1 MLNRRSLIL
10 SAVAVL
16 LAPTAVAAATIK
28 IGLLLPYSGPSASLG
43 QKIDRGISLYMKL
56 NPKVPGGH
64 KIELVK
70 RDTTGPSPDVA
81 KRLAQELITRDKVA
95 MLSGV
100 VFSNNALAIADLS
113 RRAKIPFIIMNAG
126 DAPLTTKSPYIA
138 RVSFTMWQAAYPLGK
153 YAHDKMGIK
162 TAAVIYANYA
172 PGLDSKTGFTTAF
185 TKAGGKV
192 VLDIPFPFPKIPD
205 FTPFLQR
212 VKDAKPDAIY
222 AFVPAGKWATAMM
235 KTYGDLGLAAAGIK
249 LIGPGDIVQDSE
261 LANMGDTPIGI
272 ITMHHYSAAATRPEN
287 KKFVAAWHKAY
298 GADSVP
304 DFMAVQGYD
313 GMAAIYQVIAKDGAK
328 ITGASAMKALEG
340 WKFESPQGPIMID
353 PETRDIV
360 DNQYLRK
367 TEKVNGKLENVE
379 FQTIPMVK
387 DPWKELH
394 QKK

>member
-1 MLNRRSLIL
+1 MRNRRTLII
-10 SAVAVL
+10 SAVAAL
-16 LAPTAVAAATIK
+16 LVPTAVAAATIK
-28 IGLLLPYSGPSASLG
+28 VGVLLPYSGPAASLG
-43 QKIDRGISLYMKL
+43 QQIDRGIELYMKL
-56 NPKVPGGH
+56 HPKVPGGH
-64 KIELVK
+64 KIDLVK
-70 RDTTGPSPDVA
+70 RDTTGPAPDVA

-113 RRAKIPFIIMNAG
+113 RRAKVPFIIMNAG

-172 PGLDSKTGFTTAF
+172 PGVDSKTGFTTAF

-313 GMAAIYQVIAKDGAK
+313 GMAAIYHIVARDGAK

-353 PETRDIV
+353 PKTRDIV

-394 QKK
+394 GKK

>member
-43 QKIDRGISLYMKL
+43 QQIDRGISLYMKL

-353 PETRDIV
+353 PKTRDIV

>member
-43 QKIDRGISLYMKL
+43 QQIDRGISLYMKL

>member
-43 QKIDRGISLYMKL
+43 QQIDRGISLYMKL

-313 GMAAIYQVIAKDGAK
+313 GMAAIYQVIAKNGAK

-353 PETRDIV
+353 PKTRDIV

>member
-1 MLNRRSLIL
+1 MLNRCALIV
-10 SAVAVL
+10 SAVAAL
-16 LAPTAVAAATIK
+16 LAPSAVAAATIK
-28 IGLLLPYSGPSASLG
+28 IGILLPYSGPAASLG
-43 QKIDRGISLYMKL
+43 QQIDRGIELYMKL

-64 KIELVK
+64 KIDLVK
-70 RDTTGPSPDVA
+70 RDTTGPAPDVA
-81 KRLAQELITRDKVA
+81 KRLAQELITRDKVSI
-95 MLSGV
+95 LGGV

-113 RRAKIPFIIMNAG
+113 RQAKIPFIIMNAG

-138 RVSFTMWQAAYPLGK
+138 RVSFTMWQAAYPMGK
-153 YAHDKMGIK
+153 YAYDKMGIK

-172 PGLDSKTGFTTAF
+172 PGVDSKTGFTTAF

-222 AFVPAGKWATAMM
+222 AFVPSGKWSTAMM
-235 KTYGDLGLAAAGIK
+235 KTYGDLGLAQAGIK
-249 LIGPGDIVQDSE
+249 LIGPGDLVPDSE
-261 LANMGDTPIGI
+261 LANMGDTPVGL
-272 ITMHHYSAAATRPEN
+272 ITVHHYSASANRPEN
-287 KKFVAAWHKAY
+287 KKFVAAWKQAY
-298 GADSVP
+298 GADSTP
-304 DFMAVQGYD
+304 DFMGVQGYD
-313 GMAAIYQVIAKDGAK
+313 GMAAIYRIIAKDGAK

-353 PETRDIV
+353 PKTRDII

-387 DPWKELH
+387 DPWKEL
-394 QKK
+394 QGKK